1 MKNKTNIIKYNLKL
15 MFIDSCFNIFSN
27 NLIVKLIYYVTNFKI
42 ICYVLI
48 NFDLKLIF
56 LFIQI

>member
-15 MFIDSCFNIFSN
+15 MFIDSCLNIFSN